1 MSKIINNESGTFKKT
16 IINPNNTIE
25 SSNQLVDFATNAINL
40 FSDEKRIVTKME
52 IYAEYNNSDETQNAI
67 MYNDN
72 IHYKIN
78 EELSNGLLILEDSTM
93 KSSDGGIMHYKESE
107 TSIRDKILKYL
118 NIICSIGM
126 MDSYQYKRFSNTIY
140 NVYGLLTNNGYGYSS
155 YLDIDT
161 IFNHMN
167 LNYSIKHF
175 EPTVACPNEFFKLI
189 RNDNNAPVLAISTV
203 DPEVKEMLDE
213 FIQRWFDNGKRKI
226 YDGDRDE
233 FYIEFTTLY
242 DSINNKTNERGIITV
257 TRRSSSRTKKIIGM
271 KPLIN
276 YTDINKILR
285 HYGLN
290 YSIKYHQEIEKTDN
304 GYKRRNL
311 LSLE

>member
-1 MSKIINNESGTFKKT
+1 MGKIINDEIGTFKKT

-25 SSNQLVDFATNAINL
+25 SSNQLIDFATNTINL

-52 IYAEYNNSDETQNAI
+52 IYAEYNNSDETEDAI
-67 MYNDN
+67 FYNDN
-72 IHYKIN
+72 IHYRIH
-78 EELSNGLLILEDSTM
+78 EELLNGLLILEDSTM
-93 KSSDGGIMHYKESE
+93 KLRDGGIMYYKESE
-107 TSIRDKILKYL
+107 SSLRDKIVEYL

-140 NVYGLLTNNGYGYSS
+140 NVYGILTNNGCSS
-155 YLDIDT
+155 YVDIDT

-167 LNYSIKHF
+167 LDYTIKHF
-175 EPTVACPNEFFKLI
+175 EPTVACPDKFFKLI
-189 RNDNNAPVLAISTV
+189 KNDNSIPILTTTV
-203 DPEVKEMLDE
+203 DPKVKEKLDE

-226 YDGDRDE
+226 YDRDRDE
-233 FYIEFTTLY
+233 FYTEFTILY
-242 DSINNKTNERGIITV
+242 DSINNKTSEKGIITI
-257 TRRSSSRTKKIIGM
+257 TRRSSSRTKKVIGM

-290 YSIKYHQEIEKTDN
+290 YSIKYHQETEKTDN